1 MEYAKEL
8 LGSSAFRRI
17 FFYALRTLLI
27 PSPILKEGKLMKQ
40 TTDFLRMK
48 ENNEKIVMLTAYDY
62 PSAKQAEEGGVDV
75 ILVGDSLGMVVLGYD
90 STVPVTLEDMIHHT
104 KAVKRGAKDTFIVAD
119 LPFLTYHLSVRDT
132 LINAGRLIQETGAH
146 AVKLEGADEVVE
158 KIMALTRAGI
168 PVCAHLGLT
177 PQYVGVLG
185 GYKVQGKDAQAAKKL
200 IEDAKKCEE
209 AGAFAIVLECVP
221 KQLADKVSKSISI
234 PVIGIGAGIDVDG
247 QVLVYHDILGYGV
260 ERVPKFVKQYHA
272 VNPFMIESIQAYVSD
287 VKNQQFP
294 EEKHSFTMKEQEL
307 KVLYGGKE

>member
-1 MEYAKEL
+1 
-8 LGSSAFRRI
+8 
-17 FFYALRTLLI
+17 
-27 PSPILKEGKLMKQ
+27 MK
-40 TTDFLRMK
+40 TATDFLKMK
-48 ENNEKIVMLTAYDY
+48 QKNEKIVMLTAYDY

-146 AVKLEGADEVVE
+146 AVKLEGADEVIE
-158 KIMALTRAGI
+158 KITALTRAGI
-168 PVCAHLGLT
+168 PVCGHLGLT
-177 PQYVGVLG
+177 PQSVGVLG
-185 GYKVQGKDAQAAKKL
+185 GYKVQGKDAQAARKL
-200 IEDAKKCEE
+200 MDDAKQCEA

-221 KQLADKVSKSISI
+221 KQLAEEVAKSISI

-272 VNPFMIESIQAYVSD
+272 VHPFMVESIQAYAAD
-287 VKNQQFP
+287 VKTEQFP
-294 EEKHSFTMKEQEL
+294 EEKHSFTMKEEEL
-307 KVLYGGKE
+307 KVLYGGKK